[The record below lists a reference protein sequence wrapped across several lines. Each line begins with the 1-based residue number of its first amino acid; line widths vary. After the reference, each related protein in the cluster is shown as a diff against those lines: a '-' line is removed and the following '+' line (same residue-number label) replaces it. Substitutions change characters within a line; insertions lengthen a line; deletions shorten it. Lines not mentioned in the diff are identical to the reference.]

1 MRITG
6 QTRIMFILA
15 DAVGH
20 IVGSDVLNQAFEREG
35 LDVAVSP
42 LSIAPEDLEMA
53 VQTIRRL
60 KNVIGF
66 GVTIP
71 HKTEIARYLDDVTP
85 EAQAMGAVNFV
96 RRFPDGRLLGH
107 NVDGAGFVAGLRAE
121 GIEAKGKRILQA
133 GAGGVGKAIAHAV
146 AAEGCASITLVN
158 RDLQKAARLG
168 GELSNRFPGVRVNAL
183 AGFDGLQ
190 ADQFDMIV
198 NATALGMKEGDPL
211 PVPERLIVPEAV
223 VAEVVMQPPMTKLL
237 ETAATKG
244 CKTIPGKAMME
255 PQPAL
260 VAEFLE
266 LL

>member
-15 DAVGH
+15 DAVEH
-20 IVGSDVLNQAFEREG
+20 IVGTDVLNKALGGHG

-42 LSIAPEDLEMA
+42 LSIASQDLEMA
-53 VQTIRRL
+53 VQVIRRL
-60 KNVIGF
+60 KNVVGF

-71 HKTEIARYLDDVTP
+71 HKTEIARYLDEVTP
-85 EAQAMGAVNFV
+85 EARAIGAVNFV
-96 RRFPDGRLLGH
+96 RRLPDGRLLGH
-107 NVDGAGFVAGLRAE
+107 NVDGAGFAAGLHAH

-146 AAEGCASITLVN
+146 AAEGCTSITLVN

-168 GELSNRFPGVRVNAL
+168 EEVSSRFPGVQVTAL
-183 AGFDGLQ
+183 ADFGSLEAG
-190 ADQFDMIV
+190 QFDIIV
-198 NATALGMKEGDPL
+198 NATALGMKESDPL
-211 PVPERLIVPEAV
+211 PVPEELIVPEAV
-223 VAEVVMQPPMTKLL
+223 VAEVVMHPPITKLL
-237 ETAATKG
+237 EAAAAKG

-255 PQPAL
+255 PQPAH
-260 VAEFLE
+260 VAKFLQ